1 MSVKES
7 IGSVA
12 ELLPGYAFKS
22 RDLGDVGIPVIKI
35 GNISTDG
42 RVLIDAEARL
52 PSNLLT
58 ERHKKFRLN
67 EGDIVLAMTG
77 EGKLGR
83 LHSIF
88 TDYALVNQRVC
99 RLRALNRENQSFL
112 YYALKSVD
120 YPGIFRQLAYGA
132 AQPNISGGHLAE
144 IRLPWPDLRTR
155 RRIADILSAYDDLIE
170 NNNRRMALFEES
182 IHLLYREWFVYL
194 RFPGH
199 ERVKVVDG
207 VPEGWSQVKLK
218 QLIEV
223 QSGFAFKSKN
233 YDDYG
238 QFGLVAI
245 KNVQDGCFIKECTNS
260 ISNIPL
266 KMKQHCRLYTGDILL
281 SLTGN
286 VGRVCFVVGEN
297 YLLNQRV
304 AKLMPTH
311 DVSAAFIYSMFRQS
325 TFIQHLEAI
334 STGVAQQNLSPIKM
348 QELTVLNPPENLHK
362 EFEEQANSMIEL
374 ILSLN
379 IQNNKLREARDH
391 LLPRLMDGRIPV

>member
-207 VPEGWSQVKLK
+207 VPEGWSHQTLK
-218 QLIEV
+218 DICRVIRGKSYRSTELRDPTARPFITLKNIDRGGGFRLPVEKTY
-223 QSGFAFKSKN
+223 SGK
-233 YDDYG
+233 
-238 QFGLVAI
+238 
-245 KNVQDGCFIKECTNS
+245 
-260 ISNIPL
+260 
-266 KMKQHCRLYTGDILL
+266 
-281 SLTGN
+281 
-286 VGRVCFVVGEN
+286 
-297 YLLNQRV
+297 
-304 AKLMPTH
+304 
-311 DVSAAFIYSMFRQS
+311 
-325 TFIQHLEAI
+325 
-334 STGVAQQNLSPIKM
+334 
-348 QELTVLNPPENLHK
+348 
-362 EFEEQANSMIEL
+362 
-374 ILSLN
+374 
-379 IQNNKLREARDH
+379 
-391 LLPRLMDGRIPV
+391 